1 MISIAILEDN
11 YHFRRG
17 LEKIIEGMGNA
28 RLLASFQDAEDAISR
43 IPEIAPDVFI
53 VDINLQ
59 GLSGIDFL
67 KRAKPILPKTEFMV
81 CTIHD
86 DNSTILDSLRNGA
99 TGYLLKDSS
108 ADEVKEA
115 ILEIKAGGSPMSAYI
130 SRKVIALFSKLPIEP
145 TSPSYNLTAREDE
158 VLSLLST
165 GLLYKEIADRLN
177 ISTGTIKKHIRNIYE
192 KLQVQNKVEAV
203 NKFRDR

>member
-11 YHFRRG
+11 HHFRKG
-17 LEKIIEGMGNA
+17 LEKIIESMDNT
-28 RLLASFQDAEDAISR
+28 RLLASFRDAEEAISR

-67 KRAKPILPKTEFMV
+67 KRAKPILSKTEFMV

-108 ADEVKEA
+108 ANEVKEA

-130 SRKVIALFSKLPIEP
+130 SRKVIALFSKLPIEQA
-145 TSPSYNLTAREDE
+145 SPSYNLTAREGE